1 MKILLVDEHALIRD
15 ALRGVLAELQSTAEI
30 LEGHDAQ
37 SARRAL
43 EANCDIELIVFDLN
57 LPDRAGKSGTRSRV
71 EKYSVSA
78 RVRERG
84 PYRAHLPQ
92 HCLDS
97 TRRAPEIAPDDSV
110 RVSELPDGSGCAI
123 T

>member
-1 MKILLVDEHALIRD
+1 MNILLVDEHALIRD

-30 LEGHDAQ
+30 LEGHDAE

-84 PYRAHLPQ
+84 PYRAHPAA